1 MSQEWAVETSKGQ
14 VRVSDLT
21 LDALIELED
30 LCGEEWWRIIAHP
43 LRTAKAA
50 KYVYAA
56 ACAQTGAEPETLT
69 PRKFE
74 EVFVQVPEDLPD
86 SYQDGLP
93 LPEGAA
99 STSGSSGAPPVSTGP
114 QTKSDG

>member
-1 MSQEWAVETSKGQ
+1 MADEWAVETPKGQ

-21 LDALIELED
+21 LDALIELEE
-30 LCGEEWWRIIAHP
+30 LCGEEWWRIISHP

-50 KYVYAA
+50 KYIYAA
-56 ACAQTGAEPETLT
+56 ACSQTGAEPETLT

-99 STSGSSGAPPVSTGP
+99 STDGSSGAPPDSAGP
-114 QTKSDG
+114 QNKSAG